1 MARVAE
7 PDEISHLKPEPRC
20 SVAGIAA
27 DQRQPAARVEHEAV
41 LVRQEVGVGLR
52 ATRARGRG
60 QSPDLE
66 LVRRIERSLGQIRL
80 PYVEL
85 SIAKP
90 VQIDDLALDLSS
102 LDQGLGK
109 IEWRQR
115 RSVDGRPKL

>member
-27 DQRQPAARVEHEAV
+27 DQRQPATRVEHQAV

-52 ATRARGRG
+52 ATPARRRG
-60 QSPDLE
+60 QSRDLK
-66 LVRRIERSLGQIRL
+66 LGRKIERSIRQIRL

-85 SIAKP
+85 RIAKP
-90 VQIDDLALDLSS
+90 VQIDDLALDPPG
-102 LDQGLGK
+102 LD
-109 IEWRQR
+109 
-115 RSVDGRPKL
+115 